1 MDPIFTEEQLNRMSR
16 EDMLSLV
23 KIMQDHYQKQ
33 GVALQ
38 KQKDTLQKQETR
50 IQLLE
55 EKTKELEFLNAMLS
69 DRLTLAQRKRFGAS
83 SEKYA
88 DGYTQM
94 NLFNEAEQEAD
105 PNAPEPDLEEV
116 HPSSYKRK
124 KRSGKKEEDLS
135 SFETTEVIEYKLT
148 GSDRYCPDC
157 NTKYKVVTKET
168 VKRLKFIPAR
178 FEVVEEVTFVYSCPK
193 CGAMKRPEKTA
204 PLLKG
209 SVATPSLVAGIIN
222 AKYVNGMPLA
232 RQERE
237 FARYDLDLSTKTMA
251 NWIIQCADRYLQPLY
266 DLMKEEL
273 LRSKYLHGDE
283 TRIQVIDEPDQ
294 KGSTQNWMW
303 VYLTD
308 ESSGSPQMV
317 LFQYERTRAGY
328 HPKEFLGN
336 LFEGYFTCDGY
347 QAYHSLPDGITVTGC
362 MAHARRR
369 FDEALTVLKKDFTKE
384 QLKETTAYQAM
395 ARIGILYKIE
405 EMIREK
411 SPEERYEERQKQ
423 AKPLLEAFFEWL
435 HTLEDSVD
443 RSSLIGEA
451 VLYTL
456 NQEVYLKRYLED
468 GHLSIDNLAAER
480 SLKNFATGR
489 RNWLF
494 AKSIHGAQASATVY
508 SITETAML
516 NGLKPYHYLTY
527 VLEKM
532 KDLGPFP
539 EKEAILELLPW
550 STSLP
555 ADCHSNL
562 KK

>member
-1 MDPIFTEEQLNRMSR
+1 MDPIFTEEQLNRMSSK
-16 EDMLSLV
+16 DMRSLL
-23 KIMQDHYQKQ
+23 KIMMQHQQKQ
-33 GVALQ
+33 EE
-38 KQKDTLQKQETR
+38 TLQKQETR

-55 EKTKELEFLNAMLS
+55 EQKKELEFLNAMLS
-69 DRLTLAQRKRFGAS
+69 DRLTLAQKKRFGAS

-88 DGYTQM
+88 EGYTQM

-105 PNAPEPDLEEV
+105 PNASEPDLEEV
-116 HPSSYKRK
+116 HPSPYRRK
-124 KRSGKKEEDLS
+124 KRRGKKEEDLS

-148 GSDRYCPDC
+148 GTDGYCPDC

-209 SVATPSLVAGIIN
+209 SVATPSLVAGIMN

-237 FARYDLDLSTKTMA
+237 FARYDLNLSTKTMA
-251 NWIIQCADRYLQPLY
+251 NWIIQCTDRYLQPLY
-266 DLMKEEL
+266 NLMKEEL

-308 ESSGSPQMV
+308 EYSDSPRMV

-328 HPKEFLGN
+328 HPAEFLGDQ
-336 LFEGYFTCDGY
+336 FEGYFTCDGY
-347 QAYHSLPDGITVTGC
+347 QAYHSLREKITVTGC

-395 ARIGILYKIE
+395 ERIGMLYKIE
-405 EMIREK
+405 EMIRDK

-480 SLKNFATGR
+480 ALKNFAIGR

-494 AKSIHGAQASATVY
+494 AKSIRGAQASATVY
-508 SITETAML
+508 SVTETAML
-516 NGLKPYHYLTY
+516 NGLKPYNYLTY
-527 VLEKM
+527 VMERM
-532 KDLGPFP
+532 KEFGPFP
-539 EKEAILELLPW
+539 EKEAMRELLPW
-550 STSLP
+550 SNSLP
-555 ADCHSNL
+555 ADCHSKL

>member
-1 MDPIFTEEQLNRMSR
+1 MDPIFTGEQLNRMNR
-16 EDMLSLV
+16 EDMLSLL
-23 KIMQDHYQKQ
+23 KIMQEHRQKQ
-33 GVALQ
+33 EE
-38 KQKDTLQKQETR
+38 TLQKQETR

-88 DGYTQM
+88 DGYTQLS
-94 NLFNEAEQEAD
+94 LFNEAEQEAEPD
-105 PNAPEPDLEEV
+105 APEPDLEEV

-148 GSDRYCPDC
+148 GDDRYCPDC
-157 NTKYKVVTKET
+157 NTKYKVVTKES

-178 FEVVEEVTFVYSCPK
+178 FEVVEEVTCVYSCPK
-193 CGAMKRPEKTA
+193 CGGMKRPEKA
-204 PLLKG
+204 PSLLKG
-209 SVATPSLVAGIIN
+209 SVATPSLVAGIMN

-237 FARYDLDLSTKTMA
+237 FARYDLNLSTKTMA
-251 NWIIQCADRYLQPLY
+251 NWIIQCACRYLQPLY

-273 LRSKYLHGDE
+273 LRSNYLHGDE

-308 ESSGSPQMV
+308 EYSGSPRMV

-328 HPKEFLGN
+328 HPVEFLGDQ
-336 LFEGYFTCDGY
+336 FEGYFTCDGY
-347 QAYHSLPDGITVTGC
+347 QAYHSLPERIAATGC

-384 QLKETTAYQAM
+384 ELKETTAYQAL
-395 ARIGILYKIE
+395 ARIGMLYKIE
-405 EMIREK
+405 EMIRDK
-411 SPEERYEERQKQ
+411 SPEERYKERQKQ
-423 AKPLLEAFFEWL
+423 ARPLLEAFFEWL
-435 HTLEDSVD
+435 HKLEDSVD
-443 RSSLIGEA
+443 RSSMIGEA
-451 VLYTL
+451 VLYAL

-468 GHLSIDNLAAER
+468 GRLSIDNLAAER
-480 SLKNFATGR
+480 ALKNFATGR

-494 AKSIHGAQASATVY
+494 AKSIRGAQASATVY

-516 NGLKPYHYLTY
+516 NGKKPYNYLTY
-527 VLEKM
+527 VMERM

-539 EKEAILELLPW
+539 EKGAMLELLPW
-550 STSLP
+550 SASLP
-555 ADCHSNL
+555 ADCHSKL